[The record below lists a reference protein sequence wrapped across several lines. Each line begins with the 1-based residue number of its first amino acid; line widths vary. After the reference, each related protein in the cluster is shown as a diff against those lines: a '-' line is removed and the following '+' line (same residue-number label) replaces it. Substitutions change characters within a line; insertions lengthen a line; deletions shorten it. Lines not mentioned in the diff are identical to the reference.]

1 MSFLHPNLL
10 WLLLLPLLLA
20 TATLIIWRRRGKG
33 WQVLVSATH
42 QQALVTRHPAW
53 RTIVPAMLALLALAC
68 TILALARP
76 INGFREGSARAS
88 GRNLII
94 ALDLSRS
101 METQDVKPSRL
112 EEARAAAYELIRA
125 LPADKIG
132 LMVFSGEADLVVPL
146 TYDHTALMDALEQV
160 NRSWAGAGGTN
171 FGLVLRKAMQD
182 FTRSA
187 PDGTNALIILSDGE
201 DTVDSS
207 IETAKEARK
216 SNLLVITVG
225 IGTPAGG
232 AIPDPQGEN
241 GLWQD
246 ADGKHVISKLQPEA
260 LQQFAQATG
269 GDYFLMTA
277 NANLADF
284 ARRAVEKLDRHEESF
299 SLNKIP
305 NDMFQYFAM
314 AALLLVIASILCVTE
329 WRRMPRVAPL
339 LLPVILF
346 LSAPAARAAVQPE
359 SMAAYKQGL
368 QLMQNAGADAEAPA
382 AAREAFSRA
391 LLDADPALQAASLH
405 ALGNL
410 NTGLTLQE
418 LRALYNPSA
427 ATAADDEED
436 DSPAAAAPQT
446 GATPESLQ
454 RIVDKLKKDITAYAD
469 ALSIQ
474 PSLQPAQTN
483 KERIEEL
490 IKKLEEEIE
499 RLKQQQQQQQQQ
511 DNQQNQDN
519 QQQQDQQNQD
529 SKQDQQQDDNS
540 QDDQK
545 QDQDQQQD
553 DNRQDN
559 PQNDQKQD
567 QDQDQPDNQDKQD
580 DQKGRQDPQRQ
591 DQDRQQPQEQ
601 EQQQKEQP
609 QQPQQAQQQE
619 LSDEEKAKQR
629 AAAILQMHLDEEKGS
644 PIPHF
649 NDNMRPPRKDY

>member
-1 MSFLHPNLL
+1 MSFLHPNIL
-10 WLLLLPLLLA
+10 WLLLLPMALA
-20 TATLIIWRRRGKG
+20 AATLLMWRRRSKG
-33 WQVLVSATH
+33 WQVLVSALHRDT
-42 QQALVTRHPAW
+42 LVTQHPAW
-53 RTIVPAMLALLALAC
+53 RTILPATLALLALAC
-68 TILALARP
+68 TITALARP

-94 ALDLSRS
+94 ALDISRS

-160 NRSWAGAGGTN
+160 NRGWAGAGGTN

-187 PDGTNALIILSDGE
+187 PDGTNALVILSDGE
-201 DTVDSS
+201 DTVESS
-207 IETAKEARK
+207 LETAEQARK
-216 SNLLVITVG
+216 NNLLVITVG
-225 IGTPAGG
+225 IGTPTGG
-232 AIPDPQGEN
+232 AIPDAQGEN

-246 ADGKHVISKLQPEA
+246 ADGKHVISKLRPES

-269 GDYFLMTA
+269 GDYFLMTV

-284 ARRAVEKLDRHEESF
+284 ARRAVEKLDRHEEAY

-305 NDMFQYFAM
+305 NDLFQYFAL
-314 AALLLVIASILCVTE
+314 AALLLVIAAILCVTE
-329 WRRMPRVAPL
+329 WRRMPRVAAGL
-339 LLPVILF
+339 LLLA
-346 LSAPAARAAVQPE
+346 LGAAAPGARAAVQPE

-368 QLMQNAGADAEAPA
+368 QLMQNAAGNAEAPA

-391 LLDADPALQAASLH
+391 LLDEDPHMQAASLH

-418 LRALYNPSA
+418 LRALYQPAPA
-427 ATAADDEED
+427 AEDDED
-436 DSPAAAAPQT
+436 AMLAAAP
-446 GATPESLQ
+446 GAANSATPESLQ
-454 RIVDKLKKDITAYAD
+454 RIVDKLKQDITAYSD
-469 ALSIQ
+469 ALAIR
-474 PSLQPAQTN
+474 PDLAPAQTN
-483 KERIEEL
+483 KKRIEEL

-499 RLKQQQQQQQQQ
+499 RLKQQQQQQQQ
-511 DNQQNQDN
+511 DNQQNQENRDN
-519 QQQQDQQNQD
+519 QQQQDQQQNQD
-529 SKQDQQQDDNS
+529 NKDNKQDQQDSQQQNPENQDDPQQDNP
-540 QDDQK
+540 QDDQQNK
-545 QDQDQQQD
+545 QDPQDKQDNQDNQQGQQDPQQQNQDQQQ
-553 DNRQDN
+553 
-559 PQNDQKQD
+559 
-567 QDQDQPDNQDKQD
+567 QP
-580 DQKGRQDPQRQ
+580 
-591 DQDRQQPQEQ
+591 QQP
-601 EQQQKEQP
+601 KEQP
-609 QQPQQAQQQE
+609 QQQQPQQQQPQPQSQE
-619 LSDEEKAKQR
+619 PSDEEKAKQR